1 MKYSQYNSIIK
12 LNDNLSVVY
21 NSKSDKSIIITN
33 PKRNLINNSTPTL
46 LEKSDLEIYN
56 NLILIEAIIL
66 HDKNE
71 LNDVIEKAKRIE
83 TSDDYYKLIINPT
96 MGCNFSCWYCYESHI
111 VGSKMST
118 DNVSKILKLID
129 NILLDKPNLKT
140 FDLAFFGGE
149 PLMYYS
155 KVTRPIIDYYRTKY
169 DNYKNINFE
178 VSFTSNGYL
187 LSDTILNHLIEKNEY
202 KHFQITLDGNREEHN
217 KVRVAQKEEGSYDVI
232 IGSIKKLLDNGV
244 EVVLRVNYTA
254 ETLYSTIDILNDI
267 GHFTEANKKKLSIDF
282 HRVWQDTE
290 EISDI
295 DEFKKNIFQSF
306 ESSNFNVVRNDVI
319 DNFNSPCYADKENEV
334 VINFNGDIYK
344 CTARDFNKENSYGFI
359 DDNGKLNWNEKIET
373 WKKLKIQSKACQSC
387 RILPLC
393 GGGCHQQ
400 NLELLGTDS
409 CQMGYSEEKK
419 DEIILSRLENLF
431 FNE

>member
-1 MKYSQYNSIIK
+1 MKYSKYNSLIK
-12 LNDNLSVVY
+12 LSSSLSVLY
-21 NSKSDKSIIITN
+21 NSKEDKSIVISNT
-33 PKRNLINNSTPTL
+33 KTDL
-46 LEKSDLEIYN
+46 LKLSPEHLLYQDSEIYN
-56 NLILIEAIIL
+56 NLIQINAIVSE
-66 HDKNE
+66 DKNE
-71 LNDVIEKAKRIE
+71 LQEVIDKGKQIE
-83 TSDDYYKLIINPT
+83 NNDDYFKLIINPT

-111 VGSKMST
+111 IGSKMST
-118 DNVSKILKLID
+118 NNVSKILKLID

-295 DEFKKNIFQSF
+295 DEFKENIFQSF

-319 DNFNSPCYADKENEV
+319 DNFNNPCYADKENEV

-400 NLELLGTDS
+400 NLEQLGTDS
-409 CQMGYSEEKK
+409 CQMGYSEEKAC
-419 DEIILSRLENLF
+419 RV
-431 FNE
+431 

>member
-1 MKYSQYNSIIK
+1 MKYSKYNSLIK
-12 LNDNLSVVY
+12 LSSSLSVLY
-21 NSKSDKSIIITN
+21 NSKEDKSIVISNT
-33 PKRNLINNSTPTL
+33 KTDL
-46 LEKSDLEIYN
+46 LKLSPEHLSYQDSEIYN
-56 NLILIEAIIL
+56 NLIQINAIVSE
-66 HDKNE
+66 DKNE
-71 LNDVIEKAKRIE
+71 LQEVIDKGKQIE
-83 TSDDYYKLIINPT
+83 NNDDYFKLIINPT

-111 VGSKMST
+111 VGSKMSSN
-118 DNVSKILKLID
+118 NVSKILKLID
-129 NILLDKPNLKT
+129 NILINKPNLKT

-169 DNYKNINFE
+169 DIHKNINFE

-187 LSDTILNHLIEKNEY
+187 LSDTILNHLTEKKEY

-232 IGSIKKLLDNGV
+232 INSIKRLLENGV
-244 EVVLRVNYTA
+244 EVVLRINYTA
-254 ETLYSTIDILNDI
+254 LTAYSIIDILQDI
-267 GHFTEANKKKLSIDF
+267 SHFTNEIKKNLSVDF
-282 HRVWQDTE
+282 HRVWQDKE
-290 EISDI
+290 EVEDI
-295 DEFKKNIFQSF
+295 DEFIENTKQLFEEKSF
-306 ESSNFNVVRNDVI
+306 RVVRNDI
-319 DNFNSPCYADKENEV
+319 IENYQKPCYADKENEV
-334 VINFNGDIYK
+334 VVNFNGDIYK

-359 DDNGKLNWNEKIET
+359 DDNGKLIWNEKIET

-393 GGGCHQQ
+393 GGGCHQI

-409 CQMGYSEEKK
+409 CQMGYSETKK
-419 DEIILSRLENLF
+419 DEIILTRLEKLF

>member
-21 NSKSDKSIIITN
+21 NSKSDKSLIIPDSKAKSINAFT
-33 PKRNLINNSTPTL
+33 PKS
-46 LEKSDLEIYN
+46 LENENLEIYN
-56 NLILIEAIIL
+56 NLVSIEAIIL
-66 HDKNE
+66 DDKNE
-71 LNDVIEKAKRIE
+71 LNDVIEKAKKIE
-83 TSDDYYKLIINPT
+83 NSDDYYKLIINPT

-111 VGSKMST
+111 VGSKMSNN
-118 DNVSKILKLID
+118 NVNKIFKFID
-129 NILLDKPNLKT
+129 NILSEKPNLKT

-169 DNYKNINFE
+169 DEYKNIHFE

-187 LSDTILNHLIEKNEY
+187 LSETILNHLIEKNEY

-267 GHFTEANKKKLSIDF
+267 GHFSEANKKILSIDF

-295 DEFKKNIFQSF
+295 DEFKENIFQSF